1 MASSPQLLYLLD
13 TNVLSNALLKRPDAA
28 MEARI
33 VLNTGRMAVPAPV
46 WQELRYGWLLM
57 PEGQRKDRH
66 GIYLDHV
73 VARLP
78 VLAYDRAAASL
89 HAEQRA
95 ASERAGRMRPATDS
109 LIAAIAVAN
118 NLSLVTRNTRDFQG
132 IADLKVENWFSVAP
146 DS

>member
-28 MEARI
+28 VEARI

-66 GIYLDHV
+66 GAYLHNV

-78 VLAYDRAAASL
+78 MLAYDTAAASL

-109 LIAAIAVAN
+109 LIAAIAVAH
-118 NLSLVTRNTRDFQG
+118 SLTLVSHNTRDFAG
-132 IADLKVENWFSVAP
+132 IAGLKVEDWFGATP
-146 DS
+146 TY